1 MNPIEET
8 RQILERAAT
17 LLKQMPGQAQ
27 SLTRV
32 AELQMKL
39 SQPCVLAIA
48 GRVKAGKSSFLNALI
63 GMDLAKVGEL
73 ETTATINRFCY
84 GEPED
89 PEHPVTVVWDNGM
102 QTHETLAFMD
112 SLQGHDAETLK
123 KAEGINYLEFRLKH
137 ELLREITLVDT
148 PGTDAVVGEG
158 GNEHEKVTQAFFN
171 LRKKHRE
178 QTASCASDADA
189 VIYLVGAVATHN
201 ARKFLDDFRDASAD
215 SSALNAIGVLSK
227 VDIDMVLMERRREQA
242 DYVANSLREQLN
254 TVIPVSAGLFM
265 TVRDHRSELPQ
276 WQRTLKTIPPKAFD
290 YFMRQESMY
299 LTEREDVIRA
309 LYQGSNA
316 TPLTLRE
323 RQQLRSGLFWS
334 IFRTIATILYH
345 SETPEEAQQKLDDIA
360 NMDEVRTTVREQF
373 FNRSKIIRCFRILTE
388 LRQMLDHIRRN
399 AFYEMRQQCQLHAK
413 WVQFVKANSSHTDS
427 TTAGSLLTFLQRH
440 AQTEAD
446 INALEERLRHE
457 LIIPVEDLQL
467 NLENYDADYRSL
479 KLLQSCRSQW
489 TEEEYQELCQLFG
502 LYGERTMPQGMS
514 AYARQMYWRQKAT
527 LLADRKMR
535 TIAEQ
540 AVNVYGEI

>member
-8 RQILERAAT
+8 RKVLENAAT
-17 LLKQMPGQAQ
+17 LLKQIPGHEKWQA
-27 SLTRV
+27 RIG
-32 AELQMKL
+32 ELQLRL

-102 QTHETLAFMD
+102 QTQETLAFMD

-137 ELLREITLVDT
+137 EMLREITLVDT
-148 PGTDAVVGEG
+148 PGTDAVVGENG
-158 GNEHEKVTQAFFN
+158 DEHEKITQDFFN

-178 QTASCASDADA
+178 QTAACASEADA

-215 SSALNAIGVLSK
+215 SSALNAVGVLSK
-227 VDIDMVLMERRREQA
+227 VDIDTALMERRREQA

-254 TVIPVSAGLFM
+254 TVIPVSAGLYM
-265 TVRDHRSELPQ
+265 AVRDHRNELPL
-276 WQRTLKTIPPKAFD
+276 WQQKLKTIPPKAFD
-290 YFMRQESMY
+290 YFMRQESIY

-309 LYQGSNA
+309 LYQGSSA
-316 TPLTLRE
+316 TPLSISE
-323 RQQLRSGLFWS
+323 RQELRAGLFWS
-334 IFRTIATILYH
+334 IFRTIATTLYH
-345 SETPEEAQQKLDDIA
+345 SATPEEALQKLDDIA
-360 NMDEVRTTVREQF
+360 NMEEVRTIVREQF
-373 FNRSKIIRCFRILTE
+373 FNRSKIIRCFRILSE
-388 LRQMLDHIRRN
+388 LHLLVDHIRRN
-399 AFYEMRQQCQLHAK
+399 AFFELRQQNRQCNK
-413 WVQFVKANSSHTDS
+413 WLQFIASNANRYNATAHSLMNFLKGQVKTDN
-427 TTAGSLLTFLQRH
+427 
-440 AQTEAD
+440 EID
-446 INALEERLRHE
+446 KLEEQLRCE
-457 LIIPVEDLQL
+457 LIIPLEDLQQ

-489 TEEEYQELCQLFG
+489 TEEEYKELCQLFG
-502 LYGERTMPQGMS
+502 LFGERSMPKGMS

>member
-8 RQILERAAT
+8 RQILERAAI
-17 LLKQMPGQAQ
+17 LLKQLPEPTQWQ
-27 SLTRV
+27 TRI

-137 ELLREITLVDT
+137 ELLRKITLVDT

-158 GNEHEKVTQAFFN
+158 GDEHEKVTQTFFN

-178 QTASCASDADA
+178 QTAACASEADA
-189 VIYLVGAVATHN
+189 VIYLVGAVATSN

-215 SSALNAIGVLSK
+215 SSALNAVGVLSK
-227 VDIDMVLMERRREQA
+227 VDIDSALMERRREQA

-254 TVIPVSAGLFM
+254 TVIPVSAGLYM
-265 TVRDHRSELPQ
+265 AVRDHRSEFPY

-290 YFMRQESMY
+290 YFMRQESMF

-309 LYQGSNA
+309 LYQGSSS
-316 TPLTLRE
+316 TPLSLTE
-323 RQQLRSGLFWS
+323 RQQMRKGIFWS
-334 IFRTIATILYH
+334 IFRTIATILYN
-345 SETPEEAQQKLDDIA
+345 SNTPDEALLQLDDIA

-388 LRQMLDHIRRN
+388 LRQLLDHIRRN
-399 AFYEMRQQCQLHAK
+399 AFYEMRQQSQLHDK
-413 WVQFVKANSSHTDS
+413 WVQFVKANAGRTDIA
-427 TTAGSLLTFLQRH
+427 TTDSLLTFLQQH
-440 AQTEAD
+440 AQTEDD
-446 INALEERLRHE
+446 INALEAKLRNE
-457 LIIPVEDLQL
+457 IIIPAEDLQL

-479 KLLQSCRSQW
+479 KLLQACRSQW
-489 TEEEYQELCQLFG
+489 TEDEYQELCHLFG
-502 LYGERTMPQGMS
+502 LYGERTMPEGMS

>member
-8 RQILERAAT
+8 RKVLENAAT
-17 LLKQMPGQAQ
+17 LLKQIPGHEKWQA
-27 SLTRV
+27 RIG
-32 AELQMKL
+32 ELQLRL

-102 QTHETLAFMD
+102 QTQETLAFMD

-137 ELLREITLVDT
+137 EMLREITLVDT
-148 PGTDAVVGEG
+148 PGTDAVVGENG
-158 GNEHEKVTQAFFN
+158 DEHEKITQDFFN

-178 QTASCASDADA
+178 QTAACASEADA

-215 SSALNAIGVLSK
+215 SSALNAVGVLSK
-227 VDIDMVLMERRREQA
+227 VDIDTALMERRREQA

-254 TVIPVSAGLFM
+254 TVIPVSAGLYM
-265 TVRDHRSELPQ
+265 AVRDHRNELPL
-276 WQRTLKTIPPKAFD
+276 WQQKLKTIPPKAFD
-290 YFMRQESMY
+290 YFMRQESIY

-309 LYQGSNA
+309 LYQGSSA
-316 TPLTLRE
+316 TPLSISE
-323 RQQLRSGLFWS
+323 RQELRAGLFWS
-334 IFRTIATILYH
+334 IFRTIATTLYH
-345 SETPEEAQQKLDDIA
+345 SATPEEALQKLDDIA
-360 NMDEVRTTVREQF
+360 NMEEVRTIVREQF
-373 FNRSKIIRCFRILTE
+373 FNRSKIIRCFRILSE
-388 LRQMLDHIRRN
+388 LHLLVDHIRRN
-399 AFYEMRQQCQLHAK
+399 AFFELRQQNRQCNK
-413 WVQFVKANSSHTDS
+413 WLQFIASNANRDNATAQSLMNFLKGQVKTDN
-427 TTAGSLLTFLQRH
+427 
-440 AQTEAD
+440 EID
-446 INALEERLRHE
+446 KLEEQLRCE
-457 LIIPVEDLQL
+457 LIIPLEDLQQ

-489 TEEEYQELCQLFG
+489 TEEEYKELCQLFG
-502 LYGERTMPQGMS
+502 LFGERSMPKGMS